1 MTFEELVELRGTA
14 LRRLAL
20 MLCGDPYLADDLV
33 QNTLAKAY
41 RRWARIDGSRQPEA
55 YVKAMI
61 VNEHLS
67 WWRRR
72 ANRELPVDTGDAPA
86 ATDPAG
92 DFAGA
97 QADRDAVWTLL
108 GRLPARQRAVL
119 VLRYYE
125 DMADAQIAQVLG
137 CAESTVRSQATRALA
152 TLRAIMPTLDEEAR
166 P

>member
-1 MTFEELVELRGTA
+1 VEFDELVTTRGTA

-20 MLCGDPYLADDLV
+20 MLCGDPHLADDLV
-33 QNTLAKAY
+33 QNTLVKAY
-41 RRWARIDGSRQPEA
+41 RRWSRIAASRQPEA

-72 ANRELPVDTGDAPA
+72 TNREVPADIEPGAAPA
-86 ATDPAG
+86 AP

-97 QADRDAVWTLL
+97 QASRDAAWTLL
-108 GRLPARQRAVL
+108 GELPARQRAVL

-125 DMADAQIAQVLG
+125 DLPDAEIARVLG
-137 CAESTVRSQATRALA
+137 CGESTVRSQATRALA
-152 TLRAIMPTLDEEAR
+152 TLRTLVPTLDEEAL